1 MEEITVEIKSL
12 LHHICKKWRVLLVW
26 MILGAVLADA
36 AAIAKNFRQVEAVK
50 AQQMEDSEESSLEDT
65 EELKA
70 V

>member
-36 AAIAKNFRQVEAVK
+36 AAIAKDRKSVV
-50 AQQMEDSEESSLEDT
+50 
-65 EELKA
+65 
-70 V
+70 